1 MSAFLCEHTPISLV
15 PNYDIIWYICRVVG
29 RAIGRCTQ
37 DIIIGY
43 REGVR
48 KANRPKPS
56 KHPYQETLTLEELHR
71 V

>member
-1 MSAFLCEHTPISLV
+1 M
-15 PNYDIIWYICRVVG
+15 NICRVVG

-43 REGVR
+43 REGVI
-48 KANRPKPS
+48 KANRPRRS
-56 KHPYQETLTLEELHR
+56 KNPYQETLTIEELHR

>member
-1 MSAFLCEHTPISLV
+1 M
-15 PNYDIIWYICRVVG
+15 NICRLVG
-29 RAIGRCTQ
+29 KTIGRCTQ

-48 KANRPKPS
+48 KANRPKPNRN
-56 KHPYQETLTLEELHR
+56 PYQETLTIEELHR